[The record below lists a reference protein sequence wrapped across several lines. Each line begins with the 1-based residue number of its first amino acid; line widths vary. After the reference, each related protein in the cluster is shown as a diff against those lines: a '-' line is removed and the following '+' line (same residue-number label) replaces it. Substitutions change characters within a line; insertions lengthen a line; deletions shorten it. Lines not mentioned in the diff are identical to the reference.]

1 MIKITFGDNLHR
13 EQKIIDENM
22 TIKDFMDE
30 NNMGRDIPG
39 MATALDGQVLRG
51 QDFDKTFAQHGVG
64 ETTMLT
70 SMVKADN
77 A

>member
-13 EQKIIDENM
+13 EQKIVDENM
-22 TIKDFMDE
+22 TVAAFMDE

-39 MATALDGQVLRG
+39 MATALDGTVLRG
-51 QDFDKTFAQHGVG
+51 ADFDKTFAEHGVG
-64 ETTMLT
+64 EQVMLT